1 MSDERTRQQHE
12 VDRRRRMA
20 AIFGDALPDL
30 TRDECAEARGDVP
43 PRGAGTAESTDPG
56 EAWLRSQVPPHHG

>member
-1 MSDERTRQQHE
+1 MSDERARQQQE

-43 PRGAGTAESTDPG
+43 PRDAEAADPG

>member
-1 MSDERTRQQHE
+1 MNEERARQQQE

-43 PRGAGTAESTDPG
+43 PRGADAGDSADPG
-56 EAWLRSQVPPHHG
+56 DAWLRSQVPPHHG